1 MTFEPMG
8 QVIHSLQAQ
17 QTWRE
22 YRQFQ
27 TLLQVWEDVVGKA
40 VAAQTRPLWLTPQRI
55 LKVATSSAV
64 WAQNLSFERHR
75 ILAKLNAKL
84 NFTPPLAD
92 LHFSTRQWQS
102 AANARLDLSA
112 DVAQISPFAIPYSQR
127 SPLNQ
132 STTSRGEIGEST
144 QELDADKAFQQWSST
159 LKRRGRHLPL
169 CRQCQCP
176 TPAGELERWS
186 VCALCAARTSG
197 KP

>member
-1 MTFEPMG
+1 VG
-8 QVIHSLQAQ
+8 Q
-17 QTWRE
+17 
-22 YRQFQ
+22 
-27 TLLQVWEDVVGKA
+27 A
-40 VAAQTRPLWLTPQRI
+40 VAAQTRPLWLTPQRV

-112 DVAQISPFAIPYSQR
+112 DVAQISPFAIPSRQR
-127 SPLNQ
+127 PPLNLP
-132 STTSRGEIGEST
+132 TTPGGETGEAA
-144 QELDADKAFQQWSST
+144 EALDVDQAFQNWSST
-159 LKRRGRHLPL
+159 LKRRDRHLPL

-176 TPAGELERWS
+176 TPAAELERWS
-186 VCALCAARTSG
+186 VCALCAARMPGRS
-197 KP
+197 